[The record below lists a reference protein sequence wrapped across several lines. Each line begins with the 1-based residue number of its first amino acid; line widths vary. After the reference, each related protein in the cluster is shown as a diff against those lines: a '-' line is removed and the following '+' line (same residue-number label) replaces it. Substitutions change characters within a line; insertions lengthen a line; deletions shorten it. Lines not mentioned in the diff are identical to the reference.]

1 MSSYINR
8 ETALTALLNMR
19 RFYLEASDLYCRWGL
34 DLSGDLGR
42 RNVLLSSAQEKFF
55 ARALRESGLETCDD
69 GRTGQ
74 SDITVKIQD
83 GSTREIECKL
93 TTRNVSGTIVLQ
105 TDYSTLKKKGA
116 LDYLYVI
123 ANAEFSKFAALH
135 FEGLTIENFR
145 VPSNGSRGKA
155 SMLKH
160 TCHDRCRV
168 LVGDYRLIN
177 ERRILEIEQGLSVDR
192 ITPKKR
198 ARLETRLEFWRNDPG
213 RFEIELVPIE

>member
-1 MSSYINR
+1 MSYINR
-8 ETALTALLNMR
+8 ETALVALTNMR
-19 RFYLEASDLYCRWGL
+19 CFYLEALSLYREWDLN
-34 DLSGDLGR
+34 LSEDLGR

-55 ARALRESGLETCDD
+55 ARALRDSGLEVRDD

-74 SDITVKIQD
+74 SDIMIDISGGV
-83 GSTREIECKL
+83 RELECKL
-93 TTRNVSGTIVLQ
+93 TTRNASGGIVLQ
-105 TDYSTLKKKGA
+105 TDYSTLKKKGT

-123 ANAEFSKFAALH
+123 ADELFERFAVLH

-160 TCHDRCRV
+160 TCHDRCRT

-177 ERRILEIEQGLSVDR
+177 ERQIREIESNLSSDR
-192 ITPKKR
+192 LTSKKR
-198 ARLETRLEFWRNDPG
+198 IRLEERLEFWRNDPG
-213 RFEIELVPIE
+213 RFEIELCAIE